1 MKRIVSHT
9 SEELKAIRA
18 RGESK
23 TDWERV
29 RRDSATDAPV
39 YYDPEVDPYDPN
51 DAAAVEAYWASAK
64 IIRGPG
70 RPRLETPKKL
80 LPIRYDLSIIE
91 AFKATGKGWQTRMN
105 DALRTY
111 LEEHPLNQA

>member
-1 MKRIVSHT
+1 MKRTVSHT
-9 SEELKAIRA
+9 DEELKALHA

-29 RRDSATDAPV
+29 RRESAADTPV
-39 YYDPEVDPYDPN
+39 YYDHEVGPYDPN

-70 RPRLETPKKL
+70 RPRLETPNKL

-111 LEEHPLNQA
+111 LEEHPLSS